1 MQNKK
6 KIIVTGAAGFIGK
19 NLVLRLLKEN
29 YYVLSVDYKN
39 PNIKHKYNMRLC
51 DILDGCP
58 DTHLSSIGH
67 KIVADSIKAN

>member
-39 PNIKHKYNMRLC
+39 PNIKNKNHKF
-51 DILDGCP
+51 
-58 DTHLSSIGH
+58 HKSSIKRFFYKK
-67 KIVADSIKAN
+67 KIYMLLFI